1 MENLSEFK
9 KHIGYDYMIRSNI
22 DEGDNTMTVYGIG
35 DVNFDPNVDGDVLVF
50 LVDRTNKTVHIN
62 SINSFKQIKFD
73 HWSKFGLDK
82 YNSFVFKTSVT
93 ADGFSPKIDGM
104 VGYNLSKPSYT
115 VNIDR
120 SEAVCIENYV
130 LNKIYGKQYCK
141 ESQL

>member
-9 KHIGYDYMIRSNI
+9 KHIGYDYMIRGNI
-22 DEGDNTMTVYGIG
+22 HENDNTMAVYGVG
-35 DVNFDPNVDGDVLVF
+35 DVNFDPSVDGDVLVF
-50 LVDRTNKTVHIN
+50 IVDRTNKMVHIN

-82 YNSFVFKTSVT
+82 DNSFVFKTSVA
-93 ADGFSPKIDGM
+93 ADGFSPKIDSM
-104 VGYNLSKPSYT
+104 VGYNLSSPSYT
-115 VNIDR
+115 SNIDR

-141 ESQL
+141 VR